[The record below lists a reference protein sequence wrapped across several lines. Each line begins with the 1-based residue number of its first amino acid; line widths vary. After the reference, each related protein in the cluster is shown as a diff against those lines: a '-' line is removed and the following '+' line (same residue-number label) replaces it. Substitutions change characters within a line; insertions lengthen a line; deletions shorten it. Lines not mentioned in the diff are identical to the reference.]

1 MLAVLTIERI
11 IHEVL
16 VNQNLGVLNVDMS
29 DMLILFL
36 DGRHVELV
44 CRSMGKENT
53 KSGEKKQGV
62 ELLYPRLVMWDD
74 GANAH
79 FQGTRDTWINLK
91 VIKGHGF

>member
-1 MLAVLTIERI
+1 
-11 IHEVL
+11 
-16 VNQNLGVLNVDMS
+16 VLNVDMS

-53 KSGEKKQGV
+53 KSGEKKTGSRA
-62 ELLYPRLVMWDD
+62 LISRLVMWAD

-91 VIKGHGF
+91 VIKVHGF